1 MNWKLF
7 LLAFDIS
14 AIITFVILIIVK
26 IIVPKIIK
34 AEERIKKL
42 IEAAQPI
49 EAVQFDDEEAAQP
62 LYKNI
67 RLFQHFK
74 LHDEEEDYYIFN
86 EMFYEAANLVIMTIG
101 ISHNYLR
108 ERMSTEIGGLM
119 DEMDDEILEEFFPS
133 IYCEDADIIERKNG
147 QKLDYYIRC
156 HVKPIRFEKDI

>member
-1 MNWKLF
+1 MNFKTFIIALVLSILAGFVYKGIKNFIKRYKLF
-7 LLAFDIS
+7 
-14 AIITFVILIIVK
+14 K
-26 IIVPKIIK
+26 
-34 AEERIKKL
+34 KKL
-42 IEAAQPI
+42 RVLYESDNEITLEDL
-49 EAVQFDDEEAAQP
+49 ESTTKP

-119 DEMDDEILEEFFPS
+119 DEMDDEMLEEFFPS

-156 HVKPIRFEKDI
+156 HVKPIKFEKDI